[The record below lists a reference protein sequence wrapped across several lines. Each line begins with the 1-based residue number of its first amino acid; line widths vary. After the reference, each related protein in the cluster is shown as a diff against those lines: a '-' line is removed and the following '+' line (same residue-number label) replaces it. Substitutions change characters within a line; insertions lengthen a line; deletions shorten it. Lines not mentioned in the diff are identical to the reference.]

1 MPVILE
7 FRKGRKETSMIY
19 ILKLPLSPTH
29 TYMCIYAHKVCAY
42 MYVYVHTNVQ
52 KRKKCI

>member
-19 ILKLPLSPTH
+19 ILKLPLSPIH